1 MKKEDLQSVL
11 GHDQLEIYLES
22 KDYSV
27 SKEPFTLMLDKQS
40 DLLITHP
47 KPLPSQLPKY
57 YESDAYISHTD
68 GNQTII
74 ERVYQM
80 VKGIAIKNKVRLVG
94 NWIQEEELLLDVG
107 CGTGDFLKA
116 CVANKWN
123 GLGIEPN
130 NAAKNLAIQKLGL
143 ERASAIFSNLEE
155 LLEKN
160 NSKQLK
166 GKFSVI
172 TLWHVL
178 EHVPEPLDY
187 LKKLKDLLKP
197 NGRIILALP
206 NYKSHDAVHYGNFW
220 AAYDLPRHLFHF
232 SKKSVSFFAG
242 KANMKVENVLPMP
255 FDAFYVSLLSEKY
268 AKGKT
273 NYFAALYRGI
283 VSNRKA
289 KSSGEYSSL
298 IYILKTEQNSI

>member
-1 MKKEDLQSVL
+1 MKKEDLLSVL
-11 GHDQLEIYLES
+11 GHDELEIYLES
-22 KDYSV
+22 KDHSV

-47 KPLPSQLPKY
+47 KPTLSQLPKY
-57 YESDAYISHTD
+57 YESDEYISHTD
-68 GNQTII
+68 GNQTLI
-74 ERVYQM
+74 EKVYQI
-80 VKGIAIKNKVRLVG
+80 VKGIAIKNKVKLVA
-94 NWIQEEELLLDVG
+94 NWIQKGEFLLDVG

-116 CVANKWN
+116 CAANKWHV
-123 GLGIEPN
+123 LGIEPN
-130 NAAKNLAIQKLGL
+130 NSAKNLAEQKLGL
-143 ERASAIFSNLEE
+143 ERGSAIFSSLEE
-155 LLEKN
+155 MLGKN
-160 NSKQLK
+160 SSKQLD

-178 EHVPEPLDY
+178 EHVPEPLVY
-187 LKKLKDLLKP
+187 LNSLKGLLKP

-206 NYKSHDAVHYGNFW
+206 NYKSHDAAHYGNFW

-232 SKKSVSFFAG
+232 SKKSVSFFAREV
-242 KANMKVENVLPMP
+242 NMKVENVLPMP

-273 NYFAALYRGI
+273 NYFSALYRGL

-298 IYILKTEQNSI
+298 IYILKKE

>member
-1 MKKEDLQSVL
+1 MKKEDLLSVL
-11 GHDQLEIYLES
+11 NPDELEIYLQS
-22 KDYSV
+22 KDHSV
-27 SKEPFTLMLDKQS
+27 TKEPFTLMLDKQS
-40 DLLITHP
+40 DLLLTHP

-57 YESDAYISHTD
+57 YESDEYISHTD
-68 GNQTII
+68 GNQTFI
-74 ERVYQM
+74 EKVYQI
-80 VKGIAIKNKVRLVG
+80 VKGIAIKNKIKLVD
-94 NWIQEEELLLDVG
+94 NWIQEEEFLLDVG
-107 CGTGDFLKA
+107 CGTGDFLKS
-116 CVANKWN
+116 CIDKKWHVF
-123 GLGIEPN
+123 GVEPN
-130 NAAKNLAIQKLGL
+130 DAAKNLAEQKLGL
-143 ERASAIFSNLEE
+143 KRGSVIFSSLDEMIQ
-155 LLEKN
+155 KN
-160 NSKQLK
+160 NSKPLK

-187 LKKLKDLLKP
+187 LKTLKDLLKP

-206 NYKSHDAVHYGNFW
+206 NYKSHDAVHYKNFW

-232 SKKSVSFFAG
+232 SRKSVSFFAG
-242 KANMKVENVLPMP
+242 KVNMKVENVLPMP

-273 NYFAALYRGI
+273 NYFAALYRGL

-298 IYILKTEQNSI
+298 IYILKTEQN